1 MEVSGS
7 TQASASVLDGYR
19 QLVGGRAMDRLQ
31 GKARRLRGL
40 KLLHINSTRHGGGVA
55 EILSSLT
62 PMMNEA
68 GIAADWLVIDGNSDF
83 FSFTKDIHNGLH
95 GEPVPLNARARK
107 LHRESAND
115 SVKEESLGRYDVIA
129 VHDPQPLP
137 LIERRSHQIWIWCC
151 HIDLSAPDPNVWN
164 YLGPMVNR
172 FDAVIFSL
180 PEYAQ
185 PLSTMQRF
193 IMPAISPFSQINRD
207 MTRAESIEHLRRYG
221 IPLDRPLVVQAGR
234 FDKWKD
240 PYGVIEACRIASQ
253 QAPSTLVLA
262 GNPAADDPEGP
273 MMYERLRA
281 CSDDRI
287 IIIAADDPLLVN
299 ALQRRASVVLQKSI
313 REGFGLTVSEAM
325 WKRRA
330 VIGGKAGGIC
340 HQIVHDHS
348 GFLVINREEAAACIA
363 ALLQQPR
370 LRVKLGRRAKARV
383 RGRFLM
389 TRLLEDW
396 IDLVGELALRAS
408 RKERMHKT
416 SRNVQSA
423 KRTTFDGR
431 ICGSPK

>member
-1 MEVSGS
+1 MEVSGA
-7 TQASASVLDGYR
+7 TQASVLGSYR
-19 QLVGGRAMDRLQ
+19 QLVGDRAMDRLL

-68 GIAADWLVIDGNSDF
+68 GITADWLVIDGSSEF
-83 FSFTKDIHNGLH
+83 FGFTKDIHNGLH
-95 GEPVPLNARARK
+95 GEQVALDPQAVK

-115 SVKEESLGRYDVIA
+115 AVKRETLDRYDVII

-137 LIERRSHQIWIWCC
+137 LIEHRSKQIWIWCC
-151 HIDLSAPDPNVWN
+151 HIDLSAPDPSVWN
-164 YLGPMVNR
+164 YLGPMVNS
-172 FDAVIFSL
+172 FDAAIFSL

-207 MTRAESIEHLRRYG
+207 MTRAESTEHLKRYG
-221 IPLDRPLVVQAGR
+221 IPLDLPLVVQAGR

-240 PYGVIEACRIASQ
+240 PYGVIEAYRIASQ
-253 QAPSTLVLA
+253 QARSTLVLA

-273 MMYERLRA
+273 AMYERLRA
-281 CSDDRI
+281 CSEDRI

-299 ALQRRASVVLQKSI
+299 ALQRRARVVLQKSI

-325 WKRRA
+325 WKKRA

-340 HQIVHDHS
+340 HQIIHDHC
-348 GFLVINREEAAACIA
+348 GFLAGNREEAAACIT
-363 ALLQQPR
+363 ALLQQPS
-370 LRVKLGRRAKARV
+370 LRGKLGRRAKARV
-383 RGRFLM
+383 RARFLM

-396 IDLVGELALRAS
+396 IDLIGELALQAS
-408 RKERMHKT
+408 RQECRHKPAH
-416 SRNVQSA
+416 NAQIA
-423 KRTTFDGR
+423 KGTTFGSR